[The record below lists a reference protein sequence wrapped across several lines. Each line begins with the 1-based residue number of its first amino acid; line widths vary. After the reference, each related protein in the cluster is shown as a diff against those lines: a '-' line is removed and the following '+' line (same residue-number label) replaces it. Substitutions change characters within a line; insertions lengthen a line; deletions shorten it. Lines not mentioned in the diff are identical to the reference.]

1 MPQAAQSQAAQD
13 GISGG
18 LLSSDLD
25 DYQRCML
32 RVRAGASSAAVSAK
46 RRLAT
51 SQTAPLLRRSG
62 VPPGGYKVLDRAW
75 ERAWLESRDRAPLP
89 SERSRQLDKAASK
102 LIYEYQQPVY
112 QLAQHLDAT
121 HHLAYH
127 TFQRPRQPRSARSPP
142 PPPAHAARHR
152 RQGSH
157 QAPRQHLRVVH

>member
-1 MPQAAQSQAAQD
+1 MPQPAQSQAAQD

-32 RVRAGASSAAVSAK
+32 RVRAGASSAAVSK
-46 RRLAT
+46 RRIAT

-102 LIYEYQQPVY
+102 LIYSTSNP
-112 QLAQHLDAT
+112 
-121 HHLAYH
+121 
-127 TFQRPRQPRSARSPP
+127 SIS
-142 PPPAHAARHR
+142 
-152 RQGSH
+152 
-157 QAPRQHLRVVH
+157 

>member
-1 MPQAAQSQAAQD
+1 MAQPAQSQAAQD

-32 RVRAGASSAAVSAK
+32 RVRAGASSAAVSK
-46 RRLAT
+46 GRLAT

-62 VPPGGYKVLDRAW
+62 VPQGGYKVLDRAW

-89 SERSRQLDKAASK
+89 
-102 LIYEYQQPVY
+102 YEYQQPVY

-121 HHLAYH
+121 QHLAYH
-127 TFQRPRQPRSARSPP
+127 TFQRQRQPRSARSPP
-142 PPPAHAARHR
+142 PPPAHAARNAASPW
-152 RQGSH
+152 G
-157 QAPRQHLRVVH
+157 